1 MRSWWLGPVLL
12 ALGATANADPHP
24 DTSPDSYLPPPPL
37 PPASPITDHFAL
49 TIDLFWG
56 KVDTFGRFDSASG
69 VQGTPFTGER
79 DLGLSDKEHDVRIE
93 VMFRLEERSRVRV
106 DFLDSRRQADKNI
119 DRTLQ
124 YGDQLFLID
133 DPVHSEFDWRQ
144 VDITYTYSFLRTERF
159 ELGAGLG
166 IDLLQAEA
174 IAEIPRTQQY
184 ADFNGAG
191 PFATL
196 ALDGTWLIAKHWS
209 FNARGQYLK
218 ISVGSVSG
226 MMGDYHADF
235 QYRWKRN
242 VAFGLGYEYQ
252 DAELDVRND
261 NPSGVLRL
269 SFSGPQLFGRVSF

>member
-12 ALGATANADPHP
+12 ALSATAHADPHP

-49 TIDLFWG
+49 IIDLFWG
-56 KVDTFGRFDSASG
+56 KVSTFGRFDSATG

-93 VMFRLEERSRVRV
+93 VMFRLEDRSRVRV

-144 VDITYTYSFLRTERF
+144 IDITYTYSFLRTERF

-174 IAEIPRTQQY
+174 IAQIPKTQQY
-184 ADFNGAG
+184 ANFNGAG

-218 ISVGSVSG
+218 VSVGSVSG

-252 DAELDVRND
+252 EAELDVRNN